1 MPEKVRV
8 ILKCWQKKEMHNL
21 AAMHLLIFIT
31 FDNVLMILMLI
42 FIEQTIKVELRG
54 TDFVVPSW
62 RAGSQHVVNL

>member
-1 MPEKVRV
+1 
-8 ILKCWQKKEMHNL
+8 MHNL
-21 AAMHLLIFIT
+21 AAMHLLNSTT